1 LGRLVNDRFIA
12 HGAAVAIFVS
22 SVRAVRAPL
31 AAAFSG
37 ANHKGA
43 ARRRASRWAGGSVAH
58 AVKLRGR
65 KLTFTLKRETRRRS
79 A

>member
-1 LGRLVNDRFIA
+1 MCGCIRWAPRLCQVTRGGGAVAPWGRLVNDRFIA

-22 SVRAVRAPL
+22 SVVADRAPL

-43 ARRRASRWAGGSVAH
+43 ARRRASGP
-58 AVKLRGR
+58 
-65 KLTFTLKRETRRRS
+65 
-79 A
+79 